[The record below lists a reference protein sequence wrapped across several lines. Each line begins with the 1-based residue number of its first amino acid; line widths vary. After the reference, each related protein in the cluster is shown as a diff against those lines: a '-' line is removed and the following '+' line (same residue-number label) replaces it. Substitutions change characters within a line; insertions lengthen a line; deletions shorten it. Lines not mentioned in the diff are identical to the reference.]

1 MVVISNFKDIL
12 GGNNMASIEHMLYFV
27 LDTYKDN
34 WDGKGG
40 LRPSL
45 DNKIKFCE
53 GIQKFLMETV
63 FLNTNIDI
71 CSNDLMITL
80 KKDREIHIESLY
92 EGDDK
97 LVISP
102 TPTHK
107 GGIKATVTI
116 NDTEYKFYCY
126 DRFRQL

>member
-12 GGNNMASIEHMLYFV
+12 GGNNMAKIENMLLFV

-45 DNKIKFCE
+45 DTKLKFCE
-53 GIQKFLMETV
+53 GIQKFLT
-63 FLNTNIDI
+63 NNYSHPNIDV
-71 CSNDLMITL
+71 CSNELMITL
-80 KKDREIHIESLY
+80 KRDREIHIEPLW
-92 EGDDK
+92 GGDK

-116 NDTEYKFYCY
+116 NDAEYKFYCY
-126 DRFRQL
+126 DRFRQV

>member
-1 MVVISNFKDIL
+1 MVVISNFKDML
-12 GGNNMASIEHMLYFV
+12 GGNNMAKIEHMLHFV
-27 LDTYKDN
+27 LDQYKDN

-53 GIQKFLMETV
+53 GIQKFLT
-63 FLNTNIDI
+63 NNYSNANIDY
-71 CSNDLMITL
+71 CSNDLMVTL
-80 KKDREIHIESLY
+80 KKDREIHIEPLY

-102 TPTHK
+102 SPTPK

-116 NDTEYKFYCY
+116 NDVEYHFYCY
-126 DRFRQL
+126 DRFRQIF